1 MCDNGIDFMGK
12 LRQKFKIKPMCFY
25 RRSDLESDISNHM
38 WHITH
43 IREVNALITQMI
55 DFFSIYNL
63 SFKSRK
69 LICCESTLF

>member
-55 DFFSIYNL
+55 DFFLHIQFELQVRISQKMN
-63 SFKSRK
+63 
-69 LICCESTLF
+69 ESDF